1 MSTTLYVYTRPV
13 SVTSVSKEMS
23 DNIFLASNSDLA
35 RAVMMYNSKKRVSRR
50 QSKANAVIYN
60 QLFEN
65 GKILTQLGIRVL
77 ECVSRETCR
86 VTHNGIESIISI
98 SNVVSEAE
106 AIASAGSA
114 AAETVEEAEAA
125 EEGLDHAAEQ
135 GMQEERGDAATVAM
149 LAEAKKQAQASTQ
162 VSLSPL
168 AASAVVVAEEAPV
181 ADVSDAGTKEAAT
194 TTAPGIIVTS
204 DKYASAN
211 TMQEQ
216 HEEAMKEAAAR
227 SSDEYS
233 QTGKRGE
240 TITIDEAG
248 SLSQTSQVISRSG
261 QRPRSIQVKR
271 KNDEK
276 NEQDMRLQKRK
287 ISGPFHS
294 MNEATCRNTRS
305 EWAYENSLN

>member
-106 AIASAGSA
+106 AIASAASA

-149 LAEAKKQAQASTQ
+149 LAEAKKQAPASTQ

-168 AASAVVVAEEAPV
+168 AASAV
-181 ADVSDAGTKEAAT
+181 GWW
-194 TTAPGIIVTS
+194 
-204 DKYASAN
+204 
-211 TMQEQ
+211 
-216 HEEAMKEAAAR
+216 
-227 SSDEYS
+227 
-233 QTGKRGE
+233 
-240 TITIDEAG
+240 
-248 SLSQTSQVISRSG
+248 
-261 QRPRSIQVKR
+261 
-271 KNDEK
+271 
-276 NEQDMRLQKRK
+276 QKRRQWRT
-287 ISGPFHS
+287 S
-294 MNEATCRNTRS
+294 ATRAPKKQPPRQLQ
-305 EWAYENSLN
+305 E